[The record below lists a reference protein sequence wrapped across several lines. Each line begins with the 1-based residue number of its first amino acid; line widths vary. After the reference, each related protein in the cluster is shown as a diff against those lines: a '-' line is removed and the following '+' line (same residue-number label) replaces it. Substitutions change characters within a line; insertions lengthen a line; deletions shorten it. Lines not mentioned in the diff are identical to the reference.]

1 MKYDAKAY
9 MVSED
14 KVTSEE
20 ENSCETHFIQGLAT
34 LNILEILNVFQVE

>member
-1 MKYDAKAY
+1 MKYDAKVY

-20 ENSCETHFIQGLAT
+20 ENSCDTNFIQGLAT
-34 LNILEILNVFQVE
+34 LNVLEILNALQVE